1 MKLSSHYS
9 KTLLITASFVL
20 LLAGIAYYA
29 TISYITNNE
38 LDRDLTEEIDEI
50 KGYIK
55 LHNHL
60 PDPVDFDEDQTTFIK
75 TNQSHIERRFFDTTY
90 TDPKERNTESGRA
103 VEGLISLSGQN
114 YRVIIA
120 ESKESTEYLTQI
132 ISIITVVLMVMLLA
146 VMAVSNRF
154 ILRGLWKP
162 FYQTLGQLKAFNVAD
177 IEKIDISDT
186 QVDEFSELNQAVIQ
200 MSSKVRTDYQNLKVF
215 TENASHEMLTPIA
228 LITSKL
234 DTLIQDETLNEEQ
247 FEQING
253 IFADVSRLSK
263 LNQALL
269 LLAKID
275 NKLIHEVT
283 DIDLRRLIEEKLL
296 QFNELLQNK
305 QLEIIADLY
314 DEHIHAS
321 RYLIEIMLNNLFS
334 NAIRHNQTGG
344 KITITLD
351 KGKLIF
357 SNTGQEKPLDPEEVF
372 ERFKKAKTSEGS
384 GLGLT
389 IVKNICLQYG
399 YSVSYHFEEPRTH
412 SFTIAFGQKPA

>member
-20 LLAGIAYYA
+20 LLAGIAYYTA
-29 TISYITNNE
+29 ISYITNNE

-75 TNQSHIERRFFDTTY
+75 TNKSHFDRRFFDTTY
-90 TDPKERNTESGRA
+90 TDPKEKNSESGRA
-103 VEGLISLSGQN
+103 VEGLISLNGQN

-132 ISIITVVLMVMLLA
+132 ISIITVALMVLLFA
-146 VMAVSNRF
+146 VMAISNRF

-162 FYQTLGQLKAFNVAD
+162 FYQILGQLKAFNIATID
-177 IEKIDISDT
+177 KIDVGDT
-186 QVDEFSELNQAVIQ
+186 RVDEFTELNQAVML

-234 DTLIQDETLNEEQ
+234 DTLIQDETLSEEQ
-247 FEQING
+247 FEHLNG

-275 NKLIHEVT
+275 NKLIHEIT
-283 DIDLRRLIEEKLL
+283 DIDLRQLIEEKLL

-305 QLEIIADLY
+305 KLEINADLH
-314 DEHIHAS
+314 DEHIQAS
-321 RYLIEIMLNNLFS
+321 RHLIEIMLNNLFS
-334 NAIRHNQTGG
+334 NAIRHNQSGG
-344 KITITLD
+344 TITIVLD

-357 SNTGQEKPLDPEEVF
+357 SNTGQEKSLDPEEVF

-399 YSVSYHFEEPRTH
+399 YAISYSFEVPRTH
-412 SFTIAFGQKPA
+412 AFTITFAQK